1 MLLYALMFRFVA
13 RAQPQGVLMY
23 AMFDRNPGSL
33 SGVAMWFTWQVRWD
47 SSYRSDHLNSKE
59 VTIFLHNIM

>member
-1 MLLYALMFRFVA
+1 MLLYALIFRFAA

-33 SGVAMWFTWQVRWD
+33 SGVAMWFIWQVRRD
-47 SSYRSDHLNSKE
+47 SSSRSNHLKSKE
-59 VTIFLHNIM
+59 VIIFLHNIM